1 MLVYVV
7 WTYKHF
13 YQCSRW
19 QLTPKRQKYKCV
31 WILLLDLFLFCGIV
45 LCSRERDNM
54 TTLENFYFGNINPSS
69 SRAVFVGSGQVW
81 PLPYSCGGSS
91 SPPKAGLFG
100 DPVRAG
106 IPRRSYRRWQGCLMN
121 FDPYSQPN
129 SKGEDWADWK
139 LPAFADCSLWE
150 GRLHRGIQVRR
161 EDDNRNIRRYTAAG
175 LRRLVSPAV
184 RVIILRWSDN
194 RKKARVPD
202 TDDLW
207 ERFTPESGSK
217 ITTPDKEKAVRIY
230 WV

>member
-45 LCSRERDNM
+45 LCSRERDSM

-91 SPPKAGLFG
+91 SPQKAGLFG
-100 DPVRAG
+100 DPVRART
-106 IPRRSYRRWQGCLMN
+106 PRRSWRRWRGCLM
-121 FDPYSQPN
+121 
-129 SKGEDWADWK
+129 
-139 LPAFADCSLWE
+139 DCYLCSRQSIRKISWSRSRTVSYRWSLS
-150 GRLHRGIQVRR
+150 
-161 EDDNRNIRRYTAAG
+161 
-175 LRRLVSPAV
+175 LRRTPTSKASSLAWEWQQKYTQIHRSGDDTSVIPTV
-184 RVIILRWSDN
+184 RVYIQALEW
-194 RKKARVPD
+194 
-202 TDDLW
+202 
-207 ERFTPESGSK
+207 
-217 ITTPDKEKAVRIY
+217 
-230 WV
+230 